1 MSRSPCMMGRM
12 AGRGRALVGIVLA
25 LTLAGVAQQA
35 IAGCS
40 VQSGPQTA
48 ALVELY
54 TSEGCN
60 SCPPADRALSG
71 LADKY
76 PGSTVIPMALHVDYW
91 DYIGWRDPFAQADF
105 GERQRWLAGVG
116 GRRQVYT
123 PQFFAGG
130 VEVGPSAGGLAGVI
144 RRIQSMPARARVS
157 LQTRLRAGGF
167 DLDVGVSDAAAK
179 SSILQVA
186 ILESR
191 LMSRVSAGEN
201 RGEHFVH
208 DRVVRQWL
216 PPVKVVDGRATMNV
230 PVSIK
235 PAWQTDRLAVVAF
248 VQDPATGEVL
258 QAVQARECLF
268 QAGAIQSGAI
278 QAGAT

>member
-1 MSRSPCMMGRM
+1 MSCSS
-12 AGRGRALVGIVLA
+12 ATIGRAARRGQ
-25 LTLAGVAQQA
+25 TLAGIVTAMTFAGVAGQA
-35 IAGCS
+35 MAGCS

-71 LADKY
+71 LADKF

-105 GERQRWLAGVG
+105 GERQRWLARVG

-157 LQTRLRAGGF
+157 LQTRQRAGGF
-167 DLDVGVSDAAAK
+167 DLDVAVSEAAAK

-191 LMSRVSAGEN
+191 LVSRVSAGEN
-201 RGEHFVH
+201 RGEQFVH

-216 PPVKVVDGRATMNV
+216 PPVKVVDGRATMSV
-230 PVSIK
+230 PVSVK
-235 PAWQTDRLAVVAF
+235 PAWQTDKLAVVAF
-248 VQDPATGEVL
+248 VQDPATGQIL

-268 QAGAIQSGAI
+268 QAGAIQAD
-278 QAGAT
+278 AT